1 MHIQPT
7 WHVFEEIEPKSTL
20 THWARPFVFSY
31 AYSNLFANT
40 GHGYSNTHIRTCTN
54 MMQKNALLLG
64 LPFCHSEK
72 QTNVILVLFTI
83 RRTQLQK
90 KNRKVFATQQN
101 KSFLWLLVLLLWLLF
116 FLLFEVLIVYI
127 TSLSMKNSYRHQCN
141 QKNLFLSKLIE
152 IVHSV
157 IFLYNCL
164 IFLSEFFLFLS
175 STIISRIRC
184 CTLSTSVLIN
194 ISVPLIGTHPIEK
207 NKREKREIKKKTA
220 DFSTSAPNN

>member
-1 MHIQPT
+1 MLYC
-7 WHVFEEIEPKSTL
+7 W
-20 THWARPFVFSY
+20 
-31 AYSNLFANT
+31 
-40 GHGYSNTHIRTCTN
+40 G
-54 MMQKNALLLG
+54 
-64 LPFCHSEK
+64 CHSAIRKNKPTSFQFYSLSGERNCKRKTEK
-72 QTNVILVLFTI
+72 CSQH
-83 RRTQLQK
+83 
-90 KNRKVFATQQN
+90 N
-101 KSFLWLLVLLLWLLF
+101 KIKAFFDYWFCCCGCFF

-220 DFSTSAPNN
+220 DFSTSAPNNQVVEKICQFKWTYIFFIVYFSCCCCCCCGCMYIQNSLKECQVKYAWML